1 LNALIDRAILASHQE
16 AFMTLAKLDR
26 AQIFPEKAL
35 PDAAALIAEGRKT
48 AETVKVGHSPF
59 LERYGVASES
69 EYKRRSMAEGRIMM
83 HAQIGFRDP
92 DKSRRAYAEIWE
104 AIDKAGHRVDRYGIC
119 LDWSMGYPRAHR
131 AKMPRGTGLILP
143 ETEDW
148 IAMTAA
154 APVAPHFGDF
164 VIGTPAAF
172 ENTIAALLCG
182 STSIGNLGQYF
193 SFRQPHWDD
202 DVFMTAESLK
212 AIALTAAQPVE
223 VMLHSNLDDGFASLF
238 TDLACSLGLILLEQY
253 IVDELCGGH
262 ASYSFGNTYA
272 RPWSRHAFQR
282 AAHQVTK
289 TPGTMIYG
297 ATTMYGQSHAENYAA
312 LATYLRLDIH
322 GQKTKPAGHAVNPT
336 PITEAERIPDI
347 DEIIDVHLFANKL
360 VQLEEPLHGLYSD
373 EQVDHVSNRIV
384 EGGRRFKENVLA
396 GFREAGLDIANPFE
410 MLLAIRRVGSKRLEE
425 LFGPGQRTPGRLR
438 GRSPVARSHSI
449 EQLEEMGE
457 GLVSKMDDDA
467 REQIRSAG
475 LRACIATTDV
485 HEYGKILI
493 ETVLRQLN
501 VTIVDGGT
509 STDPNDLALQMQSGE
524 TDFVALS
531 SYNGVALNFVSE
543 LKRDLQKLGV
553 AAPIFVGGR
562 LNRIP
567 DGSNTSLPVDI
578 SDELREAGAIVCP
591 GVEVMLDRISQMA
604 RERASALADLDD
616 ARSGE

>member
-1 LNALIDRAILASHQE
+1 MA
-16 AFMTLAKLDR
+16 LAKLDR
-26 AQIFPEKAL
+26 AEIFPEKEL
-35 PDAAALIAEGRKT
+35 PDAQALIAEGRKM
-48 AETVKVGHSPF
+48 AETVRVGRSPF
-59 LERYGVASES
+59 LKTYGVKSEAA
-69 EYKRRSMAEGRIMM
+69 YKRRCVAEGRIMM

-119 LDWSMGYPRAHR
+119 LDWSMGYPRSHR
-131 AKMPRGTGLILP
+131 GKMQRGTGLILP

-148 IAMTAA
+148 IAMTAM

-193 SFRQPHWDD
+193 AFRQPHWDD
-202 DVFMTAESLK
+202 EIFTTAESLK

-223 VMLHSNLDDGFASLF
+223 VMVHSNLDDGFASIF

-272 RPWSRHAFQR
+272 RPHPRHQFQR
-282 AAHQVTK
+282 AAHKVTR

-297 ATTMYGQSHAENYAA
+297 ATTMYGQNHAENYAA
-312 LATYLRLDIH
+312 LATYLRIDIH
-322 GQKTKPAGHAVNPT
+322 GQKTHPAGHAVNPT
-336 PITEAERIPDI
+336 PVTEAQRIPDI
-347 DEIIDVHLFANKL
+347 DEIIDVHLFANRL
-360 VQLEEPLHGLYSD
+360 VALEEPLHGLYRD
-373 EQVDHVSNRIV
+373 DKIDAVADRIV
-384 EGGRRFKENVLA
+384 AGGRRFKDNVLN
-396 GFREAGLDIANPFE
+396 GFREAGIDVENPFE

-425 LFGPGQRTPGRLR
+425 LFGPGKRTPGRLR
-438 GRSPVARSHSI
+438 GRTPVVRSHSI

-457 GLVSKMDDDA
+457 GLVAGMADDD
-467 REQIRSAG
+467 REQVRSAG

-501 VTIVDGGT
+501 VEIVDGGT
-509 STDPNDLALQMQSGE
+509 STDPNDLALQVQSGE
-524 TDFVALS
+524 TDFIALS

-543 LKRDLQKLGV
+543 LKRDLQRLGV

-578 SDELREAGAIVCP
+578 SDELRAAGAIVCP
-591 GVEVMLDRISQMA
+591 GVEVMLARITAMA
-604 RERASALADLDD
+604 KERLPPPDLDA
-616 ARSGE
+616 ARSAE